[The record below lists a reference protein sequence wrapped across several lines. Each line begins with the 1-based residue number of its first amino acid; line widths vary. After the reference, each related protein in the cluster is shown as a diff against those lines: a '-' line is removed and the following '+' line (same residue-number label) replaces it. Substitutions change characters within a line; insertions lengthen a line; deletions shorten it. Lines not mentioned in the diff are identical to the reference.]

1 MHFLLLLLSLCMA
14 AVSVTADVA
23 RRAAVGRPAPAWSG
37 QAVVDGEIKT
47 ISLKDYHG
55 VLCFALLYAGV
66 HGLRQE
72 RKQYLMASGIAAC
85 ELRLCCCNL

>member
-55 VLCFALLYAGV
+55 VLCFALLYAGAMDC
-66 HGLRQE
+66 LQE
-72 RKQYLMASGIAAC
+72 RKQYLMASSIAAC

>member
-1 MHFLLLLLSLCMA
+1 MHSSRLPMHSLLLILSLGMA

-23 RRAAVGRPAPAWSG
+23 QRAAVGRPAPAWSG

-55 VLCFALLYAGV
+55 VLCIALLFAGS
-66 HGLRQE
+66 HGTACGT
-72 RKQYLMASGIAAC
+72 ASTT
-85 ELRLCCCNL
+85 